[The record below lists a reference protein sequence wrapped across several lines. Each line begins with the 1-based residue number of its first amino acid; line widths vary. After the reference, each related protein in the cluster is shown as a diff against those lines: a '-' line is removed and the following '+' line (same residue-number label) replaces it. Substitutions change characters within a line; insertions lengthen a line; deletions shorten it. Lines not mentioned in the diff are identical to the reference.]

1 MAFLL
6 RKSIDPA
13 EVRLVLSQAE
23 AAVRAALAPPRR
35 EPRS

>member
-6 RKSIDPA
+6 RKTIDPA
-13 EVRLVLSQAE
+13 EVRLVLTPAE

-35 EPRS
+35 ERRP